1 MTSRPVFRFAPSP
14 NGELHLGHVLS
25 AWVGHEMARRMGGRF
40 LLRIEDIDQQRSRAH
55 YETQI
60 RDDLQWLGLEWE
72 EPVWRQSDRFSV
84 YAQAARQLRDQGLLY
99 PCWATRRELDE
110 AAAAKNSGADPD
122 GVPLYPGLDKGMAPQ
137 DLAQRLASGEPYA
150 LRLDMERARA
160 EVARRL
166 AGADLTFV
174 ELDAALGQHVIRAA
188 PERWGDAVI
197 VRKDTP
203 ASYHLA
209 VVIDDAAQGVT
220 HVTRGQDLYAATDL
234 HRMLQVLLDLPAPL
248 YHHHPL
254 LLDGEGRKL
263 AKSNRS
269 TSVRALR
276 DSGHS
281 ALDVL
286 RLAGAGDRALQN
298 N

>member
-25 AWVGHEMARRMGGRF
+25 AWVGHEMARRTGGRF

-72 EPVWRQSDRFSV
+72 EPVWRQSDRFAV
-84 YAQAARQLRDQGLLY
+84 YAQAARQLRDQVLLY

-110 AAAAKNSGADPD
+110 AAAAKNSGTDPD
-122 GVPLYPGLDKGMAPQ
+122 GVPLYPGLDKGLSPQ
-137 DLAQRLASGEPYA
+137 DLARRLASGEPYA

-174 ELDAALGQHVIRAA
+174 ELDAALGQHVTLAA

-276 DSGHS
+276 ESGHS